1 MLLLPQSLAFWFSR
15 ISASSGT
22 AFGYIKIVR
31 CHEIWKLLWSTTIW
45 TLNDGGNVNSNALEP
60 LWQRWERQPNT
71 FATSQGTAFK
81 TNRCCA
87 TKSASIRPG
96 SRCVKMPW
104 VGMNCKVSSRIFSS
118 PCLEWSWFHSTWRPL
133 DTLAPNR
140 QVHGGHR
147 SSQHLAALRDLWRW
161 EKSLPRHGTLW
172 RWRFGKVRA
181 VAAVR
186 VGWASF
192 QNFIAFILQL
202 IYHFKEHIRR
212 ANQEHLPKK
221 KI

>member
-1 MLLLPQSLAFWFSR
+1 ME
-15 ISASSGT
+15 T
-22 AFGYIKIVR
+22 A
-31 CHEIWKLLWSTTIW
+31 
-45 TLNDGGNVNSNALEP
+45 
-60 LWQRWERQPNT
+60 
-71 FATSQGTAFK
+71 
-81 TNRCCA
+81 
-87 TKSASIRPG
+87 
-96 SRCVKMPW
+96 
-104 VGMNCKVSSRIFSS
+104 
-118 PCLEWSWFHSTWRPL
+118 
-133 DTLAPNR
+133 TLAPNR
-140 QVHGGHR
+140 QFHGGHR

-212 ANQEHLPKK
+212 ANQEHLPTKRFRMHLDRYFPRWSHHPDFVWFCWKNAKATNRRTGWVFCLANSEVWWPDRTGPLVPSCWILAFSVCPPVILDGYKTDMIRSCKRKQCEGAHKTGVKK
-221 KI
+221 PFQLLII

>member
-1 MLLLPQSLAFWFSR
+1 MSWNLEIVMIHYHLNAEWWWKCQQQCSR
-15 ISASSGT
+15 
-22 AFGYIKIVR
+22 
-31 CHEIWKLLWSTTIW
+31 
-45 TLNDGGNVNSNALEP
+45 
-60 LWQRWERQPNT
+60 T
-71 FATSQGTAFK
+71 FVATVGA
-81 TNRCCA
+81 A
-87 TKSASIRPG
+87 TKHVCDESRDRIQDEQMLRNEISIHKA